1 METNIKNYPNQLC
14 LRYLAQAVGFDDKT
28 QYDSRDRVK

>member
-1 METNIKNYPNQLC
+1 MGTNIKNYPNQLGIQ
-14 LRYLAQAVGFDDKT
+14 YLAQEVGFDDKT